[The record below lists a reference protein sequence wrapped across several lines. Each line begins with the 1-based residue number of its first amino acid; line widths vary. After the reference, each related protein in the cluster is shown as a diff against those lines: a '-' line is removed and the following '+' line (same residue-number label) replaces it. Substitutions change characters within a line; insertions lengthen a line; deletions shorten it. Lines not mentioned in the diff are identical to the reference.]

1 MKKSISIRWVR
12 SLHASVDGVYDEY
25 VGLLETVD
33 LLKND
38 LETRPR
44 SCHLQIN
51 KEKKRIITDTAERYV
66 KAMIWNI
73 RVC

>member
-1 MKKSISIRWVR
+1 METNLSRIVPNILKTKIK
-12 SLHASVDGVYDEY
+12 LHQLFDNGK
-25 VGLLETVD
+25 
-33 LLKND
+33 KND
-38 LETRPR
+38 LETRLR

-51 KEKKRIITDTAERYV
+51 KEKKGINTDTSERYV